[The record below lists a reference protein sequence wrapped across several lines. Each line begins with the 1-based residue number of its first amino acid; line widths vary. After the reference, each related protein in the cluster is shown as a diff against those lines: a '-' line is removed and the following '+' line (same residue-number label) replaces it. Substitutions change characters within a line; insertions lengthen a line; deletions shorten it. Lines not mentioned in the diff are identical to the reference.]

1 MKAIGYQRSLPVTDP
16 AALLDIELPTP
27 VAAGRDLLVRVE
39 AVSVNPVDTKF
50 RRRTEPA
57 AGEFQVL
64 GWDVAGEVVA
74 VGDAVSLFRAGDRV
88 WYAGAIDR
96 PGANAEFHLVD
107 ERIAARMPDSLSF
120 AAAASMPLTSITAWE
135 LLFDRLQ
142 VPLECAASLL
152 IIGAAGGVGSMLIQ
166 LARQLT
172 QLRIIATASRAETR
186 AWVRSLGAHQVI
198 DHRRPLG
205 AQLQAVGLSE
215 VDYVAGLTHTAEHLA
230 AIAEIIAPQGR
241 FGLIDDPPELDILPF
256 KRKSVSVHWEF
267 MFTRSLFDT
276 PDVLEQHRLLTRVA
290 EMVDRGELKPTI
302 ASDFGLIN
310 AANLL
315 RAHALLESGKSMGK
329 VVLTG
334 FE

>member
-1 MKAIGYQRSLPVTDP
+1 MIHK
-16 AALLDIELPTP
+16 LDD
-27 VAAGRDLLVRVE
+27 RC
-39 AVSVNPVDTKF
+39 
-50 RRRTEPA
+50 
-57 AGEFQVL
+57 
-64 GWDVAGEVVA
+64 VAGVVQQ
-74 VGDAVSLFRAGDRV
+74 VGGVLQFTD
-88 WYAGAIDR
+88 
-96 PGANAEFHLVD
+96 N
-107 ERIAARMPDSLSF
+107 IASVFLHILNQFFCRTLA
-120 AAAASMPLTSITAWE
+120 
-135 LLFDRLQ
+135 Q
-142 VPLECAASLL
+142 
-152 IIGAAGGVGSMLIQ
+152 IIGDIDSRQDGLFGGEHHIVFF
-166 LARQLT
+166 
-172 QLRIIATASRAETR
+172 EPE
-186 AWVRSLGAHQVI
+186 GAHQVI
-198 DHRRPLG
+198 DHRRPLA
-205 AQLQAVGLSE
+205 AQLQAVGLSQ